1 MAEAEL
7 NKSPSSSGT
16 PPTGVA
22 GSDVERRAANR
33 LAEELRKRGRTVSV
47 ETISVRIS
55 EEGTI
60 CLHALLAAAG
70 GLIGLKWPLIGAAIV
85 LLVAFSYY
93 AERSLGLAL
102 LGRIVPR
109 RASQNVLSPPPGP
122 EWDDDV
128 EVVLASGYDL
138 PSAYPTGEWLS
149 RRFSGQITTDRL
161 VLWAGILPVF
171 VAMMLAAAGVDGT
184 WVGVIQLIGT
194 AVLLSMVAAQV
205 DRAAARE
212 SEADADDLKATE
224 NLLAV
229 LDEAIEEA
237 EGDPPIAVCF
247 FGAESSSAKGAAEF
261 FANFEGSLRSEDAL
275 VINFVNGS
283 SGKDGKPGSVLTR
296 DSRVLLTAKE
306 GDLATLRMNN
316 ELGEKSPIKPEPAI
330 LRLTT
335 AATIARRRGI
345 RATTVVGSGDD
356 AIDVGLDLIENANT
370 RESIA

>member
-1 MAEAEL
+1 LAEAET
-7 NKSPSSSGT
+7 NPPSTGT

-33 LAEELRKRGRTVSV
+33 LAEELRKRGRAVSV
-47 ETISVRIS
+47 ESVSIRIS

-60 CLHALLAAAG
+60 SLHALLAAAG

-85 LLVAFSYY
+85 LMVAFSYY

-102 LGRIVPR
+102 IGRIVPR

-122 EWDDDV
+122 AWDRDV
-128 EVVLASGYDL
+128 EVVLSAGYDL

-149 RRFSGQITTDRL
+149 RRFSGQLTTDRL

-171 VAMMLAAAGVDGT
+171 LAMMLDAAGVDGT
-184 WVGVIQLIGT
+184 WVGVLQLFGT
-194 AVLLSMVAAQV
+194 AALLSMVAAQV
-205 DRAAARE
+205 DRAAAKNA
-212 SEADADDLKATE
+212 EADDEDLKATE

-229 LDEAIEEA
+229 LDEAIEESD
-237 EGDPPIAVCF
+237 GDPPIAVCF

-261 FANFEGSLRSEDAL
+261 FSNFEAPLRAENAL

-283 SGKDGKPGSVLTR
+283 SGDSLLSR
-296 DSRVLLTAKE
+296 DKKVLLTAKE

-316 ELGEKSPIKPEPAI
+316 ELGEKSPIKPQPAI
-330 LRLTT
+330 LRTTT

-356 AIDVGLDLIENANT
+356 AVDVGLDLIDHANPQET
-370 RESIA
+370 VA